1 MDFEYL
7 EPEIRELLRSIAP
20 TEASLKE
27 EGWDDTLEF
36 RLLLEEAA
44 I

>member
-7 EPEIRELLRSIAP
+7 EPEIRELLRNIALP
-20 TEASLKE
+20 DASLKE
-27 EGWDDTLEF
+27 EGWHDTLEF
-36 RLLLEEAA
+36 QLLLEEAA

>member
-7 EPEIRELLRSIAP
+7 EPETIELLLSIAP
-20 TEASLKE
+20 TDASLKE
-27 EGWDDTLEF
+27 EGWDNTLELQ
-36 RLLLEEAA
+36 LLLEEAA